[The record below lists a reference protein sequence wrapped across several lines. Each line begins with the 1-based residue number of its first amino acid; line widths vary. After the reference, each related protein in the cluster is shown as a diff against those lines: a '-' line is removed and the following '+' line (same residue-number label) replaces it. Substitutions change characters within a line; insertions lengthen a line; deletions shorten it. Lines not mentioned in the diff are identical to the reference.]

1 MFWKKC
7 LLSFFCILLS
17 LSITAEVS
25 VLKKNEL
32 RILDIGNSYT
42 NDATN
47 LLPIIVNA
55 SKADL
60 SKFCIYKCHRGGASF
75 KTWVDVFNDKDQA
88 TYTVKKV
95 IGDLSTNVQT
105 GTGEK
110 ENGKLFRDAL
120 INETWDLIIIHQ
132 VSNYAPYYSK
142 WKEKSSAGYLD
153 ELISIIKKY
162 QPNTKLGFYLIHSY
176 WSEYEN
182 NTERSSFERWQL
194 IANSTKSFCDDY
206 NIDIVI
212 PYGTA
217 IQNLRASSLNNEYDL
232 TRDGTHCGYGLA
244 QYTAACCYYEALIG
258 PRCGISVLGNSARID
273 VSDKESKYP
282 SINVTDDNAPI
293 AQRAA
298 YLAIKDMYNCQ
309 NPELKVFK
317 LTYLVDGEEYKSYDI
332 EYGAPITPEPAPTKD
347 GYIFSGWSDIPETMP
362 ARNVTVTGTFTA
374 NTYRLTYIV
383 DGVEYK
389 SYTIDNGATITP
401 EPVPTKDGYTF
412 SGWSEIPQTM
422 PDHDVAVTGTFT
434 ANTYRLTY
442 IVDGVEYKSY
452 TIEYGATITP
462 EPAPTKDG
470 YIFSGWSD
478 IPETMPANDVTVT
491 GNFTRISVFMD
502 DVAYELIGDAVV
514 IGKSENAKGDVKI
527 ESSVEINGQTYL
539 VTTIGK
545 GAFQGCTELTSVE
558 IPSSVITIS
567 GNAFEGCTNL
577 LVIKIGSGIK
587 VIESRA
593 FANNGTNNARTRGGH
608 SGVHVYCEAES
619 IPYAHSST
627 FEGTPIEKGTLH
639 IVDDLVGAYKFQ
651 YPWKGFG
658 TIVGLTEDT
667 GVKIIMLDSTDAL
680 IYDMQGRRI
689 ARLQKGMNIIR
700 MSDGKTKKV
709 MGN

>member
-244 QYTAACCYYEALIG
+244 QYTAACCYYEALIA

-332 EYGAPITPEPAPTKD
+332 EYGAP
-347 GYIFSGWSDIPETMP
+347 
-362 ARNVTVTGTFTA
+362 
-374 NTYRLTYIV
+374 
-383 DGVEYK
+383 
-389 SYTIDNGATITP
+389 
-401 EPVPTKDGYTF
+401 
-412 SGWSEIPQTM
+412 
-422 PDHDVAVTGTFT
+422 
-434 ANTYRLTY
+434 
-442 IVDGVEYKSY
+442 
-452 TIEYGATITP
+452 ITP

-558 IPSSVITIS
+558 IPSSVITIY

-593 FANNGTNNARTRGGH
+593 FANNGTNNARTQGGH

-667 GVKIIMLDSTDAL
+667 GINTITLDSADAL
-680 IYDMQGRRI
+680 IYDMRGRRI
-689 ARLQKGMNIIR
+689 DHLHKGVNIIL
-700 MSDGKTKKV
+700 MDNGKPMV
-709 MGN
+709 IWR

>member
-362 ARNVTVTGTFTA
+362 A
-374 NTYRLTYIV
+374 
-383 DGVEYK
+383 
-389 SYTIDNGATITP
+389 
-401 EPVPTKDGYTF
+401 
-412 SGWSEIPQTM
+412 
-422 PDHDVAVTGTFT
+422 
-434 ANTYRLTY
+434 
-442 IVDGVEYKSY
+442 
-452 TIEYGATITP
+452 
-462 EPAPTKDG
+462 
-470 YIFSGWSD
+470 
-478 IPETMPANDVTVT
+478 NDVTVT